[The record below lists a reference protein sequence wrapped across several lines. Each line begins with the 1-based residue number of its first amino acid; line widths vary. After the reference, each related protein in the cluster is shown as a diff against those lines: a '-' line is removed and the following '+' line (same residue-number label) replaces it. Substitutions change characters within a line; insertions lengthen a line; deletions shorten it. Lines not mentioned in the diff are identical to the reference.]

1 MVATEQGI
9 TRLQFERHLHE
20 MRKVDLSLA
29 DDAEGVREINALV
42 VAYNFPREDP
52 AKGPLRVVI
61 RVCGNPPCSDRGG
74 LGFGL
79 EGAACPCPD
88 WLSFAHTPLQDTW
101 RAFVKTHDAPDTLP
115 AVSSEGR
122 LIGIAPAPILQLV

>member
-42 VAYNFPREDP
+42 VACNFPREDP

-61 RVCGNPPCSDRGG
+61 RVCV
-74 LGFGL
+74 
-79 EGAACPCPD
+79 AIHHA
-88 WLSFAHTPLQDTW
+88 QI
-101 RAFVKTHDAPDTLP
+101 V
-115 AVSSEGR
+115 V
-122 LIGIAPAPILQLV
+122 V